1 MFIDTLT
8 AGVPGI
14 SPETAARCHEYWQL
28 VKKKNEVMNLTA
40 VTDDDEAAKRHF
52 QDSLELLKLADFAGK
67 RVIDVGTGAGFPG
80 VPLKIAQPEIDLC
93 LLDSLGKR
101 VDFLSEACGSLGV
114 EGEFI
119 HARAEELAMKPGYRD
134 GFDFAV
140 SRAVARLNL
149 LAELCLPYVKEG
161 GAFLAM
167 KAGESE
173 EEINEAKNAIKT
185 LGGKIEKV
193 VEYEQEGVT
202 RCVVIIRKLSATP
215 KGYPRAFA
223 KIKKNPL

>member
-1 MFIDTLT
+1 MFIETLT
-8 AGVPGI
+8 AAAEGI

-40 VTDDDEAAKRHF
+40 VTDDDEAALRHF
-52 QDSLELLKLADFAGK
+52 QDSLELLKLAEFEGK

-80 VPLKIAQPEIDLC
+80 VPLKIARPDIDIC

-101 VDFLSEACGSLGV
+101 VDFLREACGSIGV

-119 HARAEELAMKPGYRD
+119 HARAEELASKPDYRD
-134 GFDFAV
+134 GFDIAV

-149 LAELCLPYVKEG
+149 LSELCLPFVKEG
-161 GAFLAM
+161 GLFLAM
-167 KAGESE
+167 KAGDSE
-173 EEINEAKNAIKT
+173 DEINEAKSAIKT

-193 VEYEQEGVT
+193 VEYEQEGIT
-202 RCVVIIRKLSATP
+202 RCVVIIRKTAATP
-215 KGYPRAFA
+215 KGYPRPFA

>member
-1 MFIDTLT
+1 MFIETLMS
-8 AGVPGI
+8 AVEGI
-14 SPETAARCHEYWQL
+14 SPETADRCLEYWQL

-80 VPLKIAQPEIDLC
+80 VPLKIACPDIDIC

-101 VDFLSEACGSLGV
+101 VDFLREACGSIGV

-119 HARAEELAMKPGYRD
+119 HARAEELAAKPDYRD
-134 GFDFAV
+134 GFDITV

-149 LAELCLPYVKEG
+149 LAELCLPFVKEG
-161 GAFLAM
+161 GLFLAM
-167 KAGESE
+167 KAGDSE
-173 EEINEAKNAIKT
+173 EEINEAKTAIKT
-185 LGGKIEKV
+185 LGGKIERV

-202 RCVVIIRKLSATP
+202 RCVVIIRKIAATP
-215 KGYPRAFA
+215 KGYPRPFA

>member
-1 MFIDTLT
+1 MFIETLMS
-8 AGVPGI
+8 AVEGI
-14 SPETAARCHEYWQL
+14 SPETADRCLEYWQL

-80 VPLKIAQPEIDLC
+80 VPLKIACPDIDIC

-101 VDFLSEACGSLGV
+101 VDFLREACGSIGV

-119 HARAEELAMKPGYRD
+119 HARAEELAAKPDYRD
-134 GFDFAV
+134 GFDITV

-149 LAELCLPYVKEG
+149 LAELCLPFVKEG
-161 GAFLAM
+161 GLFLAM
-167 KAGESE
+167 KAGDSE
-173 EEINEAKNAIKT
+173 EEINEAKTAIKT
-185 LGGKIEKV
+185 LGGKIERV

-215 KGYPRAFA
+215 KGYPRTFA

>member
-1 MFIDTLT
+1 MFIDVLT
-8 AGVPGI
+8 AAGV
-14 SPETAARCHEYWQL
+14 SRETAERCEKYWQL

-52 QDSLELLKLADFAGK
+52 LDSLELLKLAELGNA

-80 VPLKIAQPEIDLC
+80 VPLKIAAPDMELC

-101 VDFLSEACGSLGV
+101 VDFLAEACGELGV

-119 HARAEELAMKPGYRD
+119 HARAEEQAMKPGYRD
-134 GFDFAV
+134 AFDFAV
-140 SRAVARLNL
+140 SRAVARLAM
-149 LAELCLPYVKEG
+149 LAELCLPYVRPG

-167 KAGESE
+167 KAGDSE
-173 EEINEAKNAIKT
+173 EEINEAKSAIRT
-185 LGGKIEKV
+185 LGGRIERV
-193 VEYEQEGVT
+193 VEYELDGVT
-202 RCVVIIRKLSATP
+202 RCVVIIRKQEPTP

>member
-8 AGVPGI
+8 AGMPGI
-14 SPETAARCHEYWQL
+14 SPETAERCHEYWQL

-52 QDSLELLKLADFAGK
+52 QDSLELLKLA
-67 RVIDVGTGAGFPG
+67 
-80 VPLKIAQPEIDLC
+80 QPQIDLC

-101 VDFLSEACGSLGV
+101 VDFLREACGSLGV

-149 LAELCLPYVKEG
+149 LAELCLPFVKVG

-173 EEINEAKNAIKT
+173 EEINEAKSAIKT

-193 VEYEQEGVT
+193 VEYEQEGVV
-202 RCVVIIRKLSATP
+202 RCVVIIRKTDATP

-223 KIKKNPL
+223 KIKKQPL

>member
-1 MFIDTLT
+1 MFIDTMT
-8 AGVPGI
+8 AGGI
-14 SPETAARCHEYWQL
+14 SPETARLCEAYWQL

-40 VTDDDEAAKRHF
+40 VTDDGESAKRHF
-52 QDSLELLKLADFAGK
+52 LDSLELLKLAEFSGA

-80 VPLKIAQPEIDLC
+80 VPLKLAAPDMSVC

-101 VDFLSEACGSLGV
+101 VDFLREACGSLGV
-114 EGEFI
+114 EGEFL
-119 HARAEELAMKPGYRD
+119 HARAEEQAMKPGYRD

-149 LAELCLPYVKEG
+149 LSELCLPFVKPG

-167 KAGESE
+167 KAGGSE
-173 EEINEAKNAIKT
+173 EEINEAKTAIRT
-185 LGGKIEKV
+185 LGGKIERV
-193 VEYEQEGVT
+193 YEYTQDGVP
-202 RCVVIIRKLSATP
+202 RCVVVIRKNEPTP

>member
-1 MFIDTLT
+1 MFIETLMS
-8 AGVPGI
+8 AVEGI
-14 SPETAARCHEYWQL
+14 SPEPADRCLEYWQL

-80 VPLKIAQPEIDLC
+80 VPLKIACPDIDIC

-101 VDFLSEACGSLGV
+101 VDFLREACGSIGV

-119 HARAEELAMKPGYRD
+119 HARAEELAAKPDYRD
-134 GFDFAV
+134 GFDITV

-149 LAELCLPYVKEG
+149 LAELCLPFVKEG
-161 GAFLAM
+161 GLFLAM
-167 KAGESE
+167 KAGDSE
-173 EEINEAKNAIKT
+173 EEINEAKTAIKT
-185 LGGKIEKV
+185 LGGKIERV

-202 RCVVIIRKLSATP
+202 RCVVIIRKIAATP
-215 KGYPRAFA
+215 KGYPRPFA

>member
-1 MFIDTLT
+1 MFIDTFT
-8 AGVPGI
+8 AGLPGI
-14 SPETAARCHEYWQL
+14 SPEIARRCEEYWQL

-52 QDSLELLKLADFAGK
+52 LDSLQLLRLADLSCA

-80 VPLKIAQPEIDLC
+80 VPLKIAQPDMELC

-101 VDFLSEACGSLGV
+101 VDFLREACGSIGI

-119 HARAEELAMKPGYRD
+119 HARAEELAMKPAYRD
-134 GFDFAV
+134 GFDIAV

-149 LAELCLPYVKEG
+149 LSELCLPFVKEG
-161 GAFLAM
+161 GLFMAM
-167 KAGESE
+167 KAGDSE
-173 EEINEAKNAIKT
+173 EEINEAKSAIKT
-185 LGGKIEKV
+185 LGGRIEKV
-193 VEYEQEGVT
+193 VEYEQDGLT
-202 RCVVIIRKLSATP
+202 RCVVLVRKLTATP

>member
-1 MFIDTLT
+1 MFIETLMS
-8 AGVPGI
+8 AVEGI
-14 SPETAARCHEYWQL
+14 SPDTADRCLEYWQL

-80 VPLKIAQPEIDLC
+80 VPLKIACPDIDIC

-101 VDFLSEACGSLGV
+101 VDFLREACGSIGV

-119 HARAEELAMKPGYRD
+119 HARAEELAAKPDYRD
-134 GFDFAV
+134 GFDITV

-149 LAELCLPYVKEG
+149 LAELCLPFVKEG
-161 GAFLAM
+161 GLFLAM
-167 KAGESE
+167 KAGDSE
-173 EEINEAKNAIKT
+173 EEINEAKTAIKT
-185 LGGKIEKV
+185 LGGKIERV

-202 RCVVIIRKLSATP
+202 RCVVIIRKIAATP
-215 KGYPRAFA
+215 KGYPRPFA

>member
-1 MFIDTLT
+1 MFIETLMS
-8 AGVPGI
+8 AVEGI
-14 SPETAARCHEYWQL
+14 SPETADRCLEYWQL

-80 VPLKIAQPEIDLC
+80 VPLKIACPDIDLC

-101 VDFLSEACGSLGV
+101 VDFLREACSSIGV

-119 HARAEELAMKPGYRD
+119 HSRAEELAAKPDYRD
-134 GFDFAV
+134 GFDITV

-149 LAELCLPYVKEG
+149 LAELCLPFVKEG
-161 GAFLAM
+161 GLFLAM
-167 KAGESE
+167 KAGDSE
-173 EEINEAKNAIKT
+173 EEINEAKTAIKT
-185 LGGKIEKV
+185 LGGKIERV

-202 RCVVIIRKLSATP
+202 RCVVIIRKIAATP
-215 KGYPRAFA
+215 KGYPRPFA

>member
-8 AGVPGI
+8 AEGI
-14 SPETAARCHEYWQL
+14 SGETAERCHDYWQL

-80 VPLKIAQPEIDLC
+80 VPLKLAQPDIDLC

-101 VDFLSEACGSLGV
+101 VDFLREACTGLGV

-119 HARAEELAMKPGYRD
+119 HARAEEQAMKPDYRD
-134 GFDFAV
+134 GFDIAV

-149 LAELCLPYVKEG
+149 LSELCLPYVKEG
-161 GAFLAM
+161 GVFLAM
-167 KAGESE
+167 KAGDSE
-173 EEINEAKNAIKT
+173 EEINEAKTAIRT
-185 LGGKIEKV
+185 LGGRIEKV
-193 VEYEQEGVT
+193 VEYEQDGVT
-202 RCVVIIRKLSATP
+202 RCVVVIRKQGATP
-215 KGYPRAFA
+215 KGYPRPFA

>member
-1 MFIDTLT
+1 MFIDVMT
-8 AGVPGI
+8 AASDGI
-14 SPETAARCHEYWQL
+14 SPEIAKRCEAYWQL

-40 VTDDDEAAKRHF
+40 ITDDDEAARRHF
-52 QDSLELLKLADFAGK
+52 LDSLELLKLAELSGA

-80 VPLKIAQPEIDLC
+80 VPLKLAAPDMSLC

-101 VDFLSEACGSLGV
+101 VDFLREACGSLGI

-119 HARAEELAMKPGYRD
+119 HARAEEQAMKPGYRD

-149 LAELCLPYVKEG
+149 LAELCLPFVKPG

-173 EEINEAKNAIKT
+173 EEINEAKNAIRT
-185 LGGKIEKV
+185 LGGKIERV
-193 VEYEQEGVT
+193 VEYEQDGVT
-202 RCVVIIRKLSATP
+202 RCVVVVRKLTATP

-223 KIKKNPL
+223 KIKKSPL

>member
-1 MFIDTLT
+1 M
-8 AGVPGI
+8 
-14 SPETAARCHEYWQL
+14 
-28 VKKKNEVMNLTA
+28 
-40 VTDDDEAAKRHF
+40 
-52 QDSLELLKLADFAGK
+52 LELRNITKIYNPGTITEMTLFQGFNLKVDKGEFVSIVGSNGSGK
-67 RVIDVGTGAGFPG
+67 TSMLNI
-80 VPLKIAQPEIDLC
+80 I
-93 LLDSLGKR
+93 
-101 VDFLSEACGSLGV
+101 CGSIGV

-173 EEINEAKNAIKT
+173 EEINEAKTAIKT

-193 VEYEQEGVT
+193 VEYEQEGIT

>member
-8 AGVPGI
+8 AGLPGI
-14 SPETAARCHEYWQL
+14 SPETARLCENYWQL

-52 QDSLELLKLADFAGK
+52 LDSLQLLQLEKISGT

-80 VPLKIAQPEIDLC
+80 VPLKLAAPDISLC

-101 VDFLSEACGSLGV
+101 VDFLREACGSMGV

-134 GFDFAV
+134 AFDFAV

-149 LAELCLPYVKEG
+149 LTELCLPYVKVG

-167 KAGESE
+167 KAGDSE
-173 EEINEAKNAIKT
+173 EEINEAKSAIRR
-185 LGGKIEKV
+185 IEKV
-193 VEYEQEGVT
+193 VEYQLDGVT
-202 RCVVIIRKLSATP
+202 RCVVIIRKTEPTP
-215 KGYPRAFA
+215 GGYPRAFA
-223 KIKKNPL
+223 KIKKQPL

>member
-8 AGVPGI
+8 AAVPGI

-80 VPLKIAQPEIDLC
+80 VPLKIAQPAIDLC

-101 VDFLSEACGSLGV
+101 VDFLQEACGSLGI

-161 GAFLAM
+161 GAFFAM

-173 EEINEAKNAIKT
+173 EEINEAKTAIRT